1 LIPAQC
7 TVIIS
12 GGEKLSAVKTQK
24 KKKIN
29 KKNNAS
35 SNKGNRSSGSKSKKS
50 IGANV
55 KKSTKEGSS
64 NHTKEIQG
72 ILFLAFG
79 ILMMLSFYIKDS
91 IGLFGEFIREVSL
104 GMFGFPAFLIPPVIV
119 FYSAFLIFTSDGT
132 EFKKK
137 PLYIL
142 ILFLLVSALVQ
153 AGQYGPE
160 SFSGYK
166 PLDVLRKFYS
176 DGVDLAG
183 GGVLGGLLSLPF
195 LATFKALGTIVII
208 TALALIDIILLTNS
222 SIAGFIK
229 NVQKMFVARQHSTKT
244 AIKAKRK
251 LDDPENDD
259 FYGTVI
265 DNSGELS
272 LRFDK
277 KPKIIDFKVEKA
289 AQEHKHK
296 DEDSDN
302 IMAPEPIPE
311 VPESLMPEPDEEQN
325 EEALGL
331 IINDFNNKK
340 KEKPSRPKAK
350 HEMAEENKAA
360 DKNDAEP
367 NKMIVKAPDGTDI
380 VKKQYV
386 YPPYELLIE
395 DDDTAQDSKNIRSLV
410 IDGAKKLE
418 ETLASF
424 GVSAKVINVTHGPT
438 VTRYELQPSAGVKVS
453 RIVNLS
459 DDIALNLAAPGIRI
473 EAPIP
478 GKAAIGIEV
487 PNKEVN
493 MVRIRDVI
501 ESREFSQHP
510 SRVSFAVGK
519 DVSGD
524 IIVADIAKMPHLLIA
539 GATGSGKSVCI
550 NSLIVSLLYKASP
563 EEVKLLMIDPKVVEL
578 GIYNGI
584 PHLLIPVV
592 TEPKK
597 AAGALNWAVQEM
609 VNRYKTFADKQVRD
623 IKGYNELVS
632 KTGEGQPMPQIVI
645 IIDELADLM
654 MVAPNDVEDAICRL
668 AQMARA
674 AGMHLVIATQR
685 PSVDVITGVIKA
697 NIPSRISF
705 AVSSQIDSRTILDM
719 AGAEKLLGRGDMLLH
734 PVGKPKPVRVQG
746 ACITDAEVEKVVDFV
761 KAQGEALYND
771 DIIEEINSD
780 DTPVDNNDSDA
791 DELLPKAI
799 ELVIDAGQASVSLIQ
814 RKFKV
819 GYARAAR
826 IVDQMEERG
835 IVGGFEGSKPRQIL
849 ISRQQWQEMQMSDKE

>member
-1 LIPAQC
+1 M
-7 TVIIS
+7 
-12 GGEKLSAVKTQK
+12 SAVKTPK
-24 KKKIN
+24 KKKVN
-29 KKNNAS
+29 KKNNALA
-35 SNKGNRSSGSKSKKS
+35 NKGNRSSGSKSKKS
-50 IGANV
+50 TDVNV
-55 KKSTKEGSS
+55 KKSTKEGSNS
-64 NHTKEIQG
+64 RTKEIQG
-72 ILFLAFG
+72 ILFFAFG
-79 ILMMLSFYIKDS
+79 LLMMLSFYIQDS

-104 GMFGFPAFLIPPVIV
+104 GLFGFPAFLLPPVIV
-119 FYSAFLIFTSDGT
+119 FYSAFLIFSSDET
-132 EFKKK
+132 DLKKK
-137 PLYIL
+137 PLYIF

-160 SFSGYK
+160 SFSSYK

-176 DGVDLAG
+176 DGANLAG
-183 GGVLGGLLSLPF
+183 GGVLGGLMSLPF
-195 LATFKALGTIVII
+195 LVTFKALGTIVII

-229 NVQKMFVARQHSTKT
+229 NMQKMFAAKKHTTKAAT
-244 AIKAKRK
+244 KAATKNKRK
-251 LDDPENDD
+251 LDDSEDDD
-259 FYGTVI
+259 FYGSVI
-265 DNSGELS
+265 ENNDELS

-277 KPKIIDFKVEKA
+277 KPKVIDFKIEKA
-289 AQEHKHK
+289 AQELKLK
-296 DEDSDN
+296 DKKNDE
-302 IMAPEPIPE
+302 ILAPEPIPE
-311 VPESLMPEPDEEQN
+311 VPESLMPETNEEEN

-350 HEMAEENKAA
+350 HEKTDENKAA
-360 DKNDAEP
+360 DKNEAELQE
-367 NKMIVKAPDGTDI
+367 MIVKAPDGTDDI
-380 VKKQYV
+380 KKQYV

-395 DDDTAQDSKNIRSLV
+395 DDDAAHDSKNIRSQV

-510 SRVSFAVGK
+510 SKVAFAVGK

-609 VNRYKTFADKQVRD
+609 VNRYKTFADKAVRD
-623 IKGYNELVS
+623 IKGYNELVA
-632 KTGEGQPMPQIVI
+632 KTGEGQLMPQIVI

-734 PVGKPKPVRVQG
+734 PVGKPKPIRVQG

-780 DTPVDNNDSDA
+780 DTPVDSSDPDA

>member
-1 LIPAQC
+1 
-7 TVIIS
+7 
-12 GGEKLSAVKTQK
+12 
-24 KKKIN
+24 
-29 KKNNAS
+29 
-35 SNKGNRSSGSKSKKS
+35 
-50 IGANV
+50 
-55 KKSTKEGSS
+55 
-64 NHTKEIQG
+64 
-72 ILFLAFG
+72 
-79 ILMMLSFYIKDS
+79 
-91 IGLFGEFIREVSL
+91 
-104 GMFGFPAFLIPPVIV
+104 
-119 FYSAFLIFTSDGT
+119 
-132 EFKKK
+132 
-137 PLYIL
+137 
-142 ILFLLVSALVQ
+142 
-153 AGQYGPE
+153 
-160 SFSGYK
+160 
-166 PLDVLRKFYS
+166 
-176 DGVDLAG
+176 
-183 GGVLGGLLSLPF
+183 
-195 LATFKALGTIVII
+195 
-208 TALALIDIILLTNS
+208 
-222 SIAGFIK
+222 
-229 NVQKMFVARQHSTKT
+229 
-244 AIKAKRK
+244 
-251 LDDPENDD
+251 
-259 FYGTVI
+259 
-265 DNSGELS
+265 
-272 LRFDK
+272 
-277 KPKIIDFKVEKA
+277 
-289 AQEHKHK
+289 
-296 DEDSDN
+296 
-302 IMAPEPIPE
+302 
-311 VPESLMPEPDEEQN
+311 
-325 EEALGL
+325 
-331 IINDFNNKK
+331 
-340 KEKPSRPKAK
+340 
-350 HEMAEENKAA
+350 
-360 DKNDAEP
+360 
-367 NKMIVKAPDGTDI
+367 MIVKAPDGTDI

-668 AQMARA
+668 A
-674 AGMHLVIATQR
+674 
-685 PSVDVITGVIKA
+685 
-697 NIPSRISF
+697 
-705 AVSSQIDSRTILDM
+705 
-719 AGAEKLLGRGDMLLH
+719 
-734 PVGKPKPVRVQG
+734 
-746 ACITDAEVEKVVDFV
+746 
-761 KAQGEALYND
+761 
-771 DIIEEINSD
+771 
-780 DTPVDNNDSDA
+780 
-791 DELLPKAI
+791 
-799 ELVIDAGQASVSLIQ
+799 
-814 RKFKV
+814 
-819 GYARAAR
+819 
-826 IVDQMEERG
+826 
-835 IVGGFEGSKPRQIL
+835 
-849 ISRQQWQEMQMSDKE
+849 